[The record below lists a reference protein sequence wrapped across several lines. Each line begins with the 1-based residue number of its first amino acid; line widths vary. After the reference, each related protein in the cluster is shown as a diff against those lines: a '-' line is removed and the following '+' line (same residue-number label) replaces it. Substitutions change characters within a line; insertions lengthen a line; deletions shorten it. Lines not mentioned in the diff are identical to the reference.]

1 MIKSSFAIAA
11 TAVTVLSLVQPAMAQ
26 SDDSKLGTVNFET
39 SCNPEA
45 QKLFN
50 PAMLTST
57 RSGIAR
63 RNRSS
68 RMR

>member
-1 MIKSSFAIAA
+1 MTKTPFAIAA
-11 TAVTVLSLVQPAMAQ
+11 AAAMGLSLAQPALGQ
-26 SDDSKLGTVNFET
+26 SDSSQLGTVNFET
-39 SCNPEA
+39 SCKPEA

-50 PAMLTST
+50 RRCCTST

-63 RNRSS
+63 RKRCS